1 MKSVIAALAL
11 LVGANAFT
19 APAASSSPKTSLNA
33 MDDMIGSVDF
43 RGKEFK
49 FDPVSAI
56 GTTYIYSG

>member
-56 GTTYIYSG
+56 G